1 MAFQY
6 ITYEA
11 KDHIAT
17 ITLNRPDIMNA
28 VKPAVLEELAEAS
41 SVANKDL
48 AVRVIL
54 FTGAG
59 RAFSAGADMDYLK
72 ESMAE
77 LKAKGK
83 AFAVEQAAAHDDV
96 TSAFAISLRQI
107 SKPILCAVNGAAV
120 GFGFTLAL
128 ACDIRIASDKAQL
141 GGVFLRVGLTPEFGS
156 TYNLVRLVGLAKAC
170 ELVFTA
176 KIVTAQEA
184 LQIGLVNQVVPHD
197 QLMPATVEM
206 ARTIASL
213 PPISMKF
220 AKQNLVNG
228 FDGSLAAQIAAEN
241 AANRIC
247 RDTED
252 YAEGVNSF
260 LEKRKPVFKGR

>member
-1 MAFQY
+1 MSYHY
-6 ITYEA
+6 ITYES
-11 KDHIAT
+11 KDHIAVIT
-17 ITLNRPDIMNA
+17 INRPDIMNA
-28 VKPAVLEELAEAS
+28 VKPAVLEELHAATAA
-41 SVANKDL
+41 ANKDL
-48 AVRVIL
+48 DVRVIV

-77 LKAKGK
+77 VKAKGK

-96 TSAFAISLRQI
+96 TASYANMLHLV
-107 SKPILCAVNGAAV
+107 SKPVIAAINGAAV

-128 ACDIRIASDKAQL
+128 ACDIRLASEKAQL
-141 GGVFLRVGLTPEFGS
+141 GGVFLRVALTPEFGS
-156 TYNLVRLVGLAKAC
+156 THNLVRLVGLAKAC

-176 KIVTAQEA
+176 KVVTAQEA
-184 LQIGLVNQVVPHD
+184 LQIGLVNQVLPHD
-197 QLMPATVEM
+197 QLLLATMEM

-220 AKQNLVNG
+220 AKQNLING
-228 FDGSLAAQIAAEN
+228 VSGSFSAQVAAEN

-260 LEKRKPVFKGR
+260 LEKRKAVFKGR